1 MLMELSDKQ
10 KQKQEAID
18 CLRRRLTDDV
28 RQRLR
33 EVDERLLGYIDGVA
47 RDVSVIFGD
56 ENDRHSMWEVLCAAK
71 FIRMFTTYH
80 FNVKKVQFYI
90 ALREG
95 QWERRGKAWRYISG
109 GLRLPSTS
117 GAKVYRWQNF
127 QVFVLACVFG
137 FYAWVDTHV
146 EAGTK
151 DEMLDTEREKDGN
164 IWDFRRMITEFIMYG
179 PRKIDKTGL
188 SSYIQLIF
196 FLFGDFNS
204 EIYSLAMTSDQSGIL
219 FDRTKFMLSQMNKSD
234 EGNPLFR
241 MTAKG
246 VNWLKQYQAE
256 LRNSKI
262 VPLTGGGKAPDGTN
276 TELLNWDELGSSPYI
291 NGKSDMMAH
300 VNVCQ
305 SSMGQ
310 RRQPLTFGTTTA
322 GTITSGP
329 FIEKL
334 QAMHDLLLQEPKYD
348 TGEATPSQILDTQMC
363 LLLEPDEYEKTEYEY
378 ILTSHALRRK
388 INPMLSIVVQ
398 YDFYDREMTKARQ
411 EGDQKF
417 AECVAKLF
425 NVYQSGRVTQW
436 IKADRIRQLQ
446 TSGGK
451 RIDDCQFIDGQGRE
465 RWHVF
470 CGMDFS
476 SGDDLFALT
485 YLAVDWLPSDTM
497 RGRFFAD
504 TDCWVLEKTMN
515 DSPNRPLYE
524 QWIEQ
529 GWLHVCPGEV
539 FDSAYAINRIAELVE
554 KHINIYY
561 FGYDPAQSLTPI
573 NNLKAWLQ
581 TLFQKRE
588 GMSTKDIADAIQRM
602 VIPVSQTSF
611 TQNPRI
617 TELEEKMLSLDAW
630 MEFSDSPLW
639 PWCFGNCAVESKG
652 DPPIRR
658 IVKGAGQNNKIDPV
672 HGLLDALYCFDLGEG
687 KVSE

>member
-1 MLMELSDKQ
+1 MELSDKQ

-47 RDVSVIFGD
+47 HDVSVIFGD

-71 FIRMFTTYH
+71 FVRMFTTYH

-117 GAKVYRWQNF
+117 GAKVYRWQKF

-151 DEMLDTEREKDGN
+151 DELLDTEREKDGT

-219 FDRTKFMLSQMNKSD
+219 FDRTKFMLNQMNKSD

-334 QAMHDLLLQEPKYD
+334 QAMHDLLLQELKYD

-436 IKADRIRQLQ
+436 IKSDRIRPLQ
-446 TSGGK
+446 IER
-451 RIDDCQFIDGQGRE
+451 RIEDCKYADGWQ
-465 RWHVF
+465 VF
-470 CGMDFS
+470 VGLDFS
-476 SGDDLFALT
+476 QGDDLFAVT
-485 YLAVDWLPSDTM
+485 YLAVDYTPSDTM

-504 TDCWVLEKTMN
+504 CDLWVLDETMKK
-515 DSPNRPLYE
+515 SPNQPLYE
-524 QWIEQ
+524 QWVEQ
-529 GWLHVCPGEV
+529 GWLNVCPGEV
-539 FDSAYAINRIAELVE
+539 FDSTHAINRIAAVAEQGV
-554 KHINIYY
+554 NIVS
-561 FGYDPAQSLTPI
+561 FGYDAAQSIQPI
-573 NNLKAWLQ
+573 NQLKAWLQ
-581 TLFQKRE
+581 TLFQKR
-588 GMSTKDIADAIQRM
+588 GDISPKDLADVIQRM
-602 VIPVSQTSF
+602 VVPVSQTAM

-617 TELEEKMLSLDAW
+617 GELEHMILEKEPWLT
-630 MEFSDSPLW
+630 FSMNPMW
-639 PWCFGNCAVESKG
+639 PWMFGNCAAELNSS
-652 DPPIRR
+652 DLRR
-658 IVKGAGQNNKIDPV
+658 IVKGGPQPTHKIDGV
-672 HGLLDALYCFDLGEG
+672 AALEDALYLFDLSEG
-687 KVSE
+687 RIES

>member
-1 MLMELSDKQ
+1 MELSD

-56 ENDRHSMWEVLCAAK
+56 ESDRHSMWEVLCAAK

-117 GAKVYRWQNF
+117 GAKVYRWQPF

-334 QAMHDLLLQEPKYD
+334 QAMHDLLLQELKYD

-425 NVYQSGRVTQW
+425 NVYQSGRITKW
-436 IKADRIRQLQ
+436 ITGDEMRHLQVDR
-446 TSGGK
+446 
-451 RIDDCQFIDGQGRE
+451 RIDDCTKDQG
-465 RWHVF
+465 WVVF
-470 CGMDFS
+470 TGLDFS
-476 SGDDLFALT
+476 LGGDWNGPGWLAARRHPSG
-485 YLAVDWLPSDTM
+485 
-497 RGRFFAD
+497 RGTEFFAD
-504 TDCWVLEKTMN
+504 CDVWISEEEYN
-515 DSPNRPLYE
+515 DSPLHPLYE
-524 QWIEQ
+524 QWVKG
-529 GWLHVCPGEV
+529 GWMNVSPGKT
-539 FDSAYAINRIAELVE
+539 FQPELFVGRLDE
-554 KHINIYY
+554 LIKKGVQFMF
-561 FGYDPAQSLTPI
+561 FGYDKYKSKVPI
-573 NNLKAWLQ
+573 NVLKSYLQ
-581 TLFQKRE
+581 SKLGIKNPEPYVQ
-588 GMSTKDIADAIQRM
+588 
-602 VIPVSQTSF
+602 VVSQLNSEF
-611 TQNPRI
+611 NGP
-617 TELEEKMLSLDAW
+617 TEDLYNIMFAPVPFISY
-630 MEFSDSPLW
+630 SNSPLW
-639 PWCFGNCAVESKG
+639 PFCFNNAMLETDNRENKR
-652 DPPIRR
+652 P
-658 IVKGAGQNNKIDPV
+658 VKANQSASCKIDPIQCIIMA
-672 HGLLDALYCFDLGEG
+672 LDLYERYEG
-687 KVSE
+687 ARQ

>member
-1 MLMELSDKQ
+1 MELSDKQ

-56 ENDRHSMWEVLCAAK
+56 ESDRHSMWEVLCAAK

-117 GAKVYRWQNF
+117 GAKVYRWQPF

-524 QWIEQ
+524 QWVEQ

>member
-1 MLMELSDKQ
+1 MELSDKQ

-56 ENDRHSMWEVLCAAK
+56 ESDRHSMWEVLCAAK

-95 QWERRGKAWRYISG
+95 PWERRGKAWRYISG

-117 GAKVYRWQNF
+117 GAKVYRWQPF

-219 FDRTKFMLSQMNKSD
+219 FDRTKFMLGQMNKSD

-334 QAMHDLLLQEPKYD
+334 QAMHDLLLQELKYD

-425 NVYQSGRVTQW
+425 NVYQSGRITKW
-436 IKADRIRQLQ
+436 ITGDEMRHLQ
-446 TSGGK
+446 TDR
-451 RIDDCQFIDGQGRE
+451 RIDDCTKDQG
-465 RWHVF
+465 WVVF
-470 CGMDFS
+470 TGLDFS
-476 SGDDLFALT
+476 LGGDWNGPGWLAARRHPSG
-485 YLAVDWLPSDTM
+485 
-497 RGRFFAD
+497 RGTEFFAD
-504 TDCWVLEKTMN
+504 CDVWISEEEYN
-515 DSPNRPLYE
+515 DSPLHPLYE
-524 QWIEQ
+524 QWVKG
-529 GWLHVCPGEV
+529 GWMNVSPGKT
-539 FDSAYAINRIAELVE
+539 FQPELFVGRLDE
-554 KHINIYY
+554 LIKKGVQFMF
-561 FGYDPAQSLTPI
+561 FGYDKYKSKVPI
-573 NNLKAWLQ
+573 NVLKSYLQ
-581 TLFQKRE
+581 ATL
-588 GMSTKDIADAIQRM
+588 GIQNPEPY
-602 VIPVSQTSF
+602 VQVVSQLNSEF
-611 TQNPRI
+611 NGP
-617 TELEEKMLSLDAW
+617 TEDLYNIMFAPVPFISY
-630 MEFSDSPLW
+630 SNSPLW
-639 PWCFGNCAVESKG
+639 PFCFNNAMLETDNRENKR
-652 DPPIRR
+652 P
-658 IVKGAGQNNKIDPV
+658 VKANQSASCKIDPIQCIIMA
-672 HGLLDALYCFDLGEG
+672 LDLYERYEG
-687 KVSE
+687 ARQ

>member
-1 MLMELSDKQ
+1 MELSDKQ

-56 ENDRHSMWEVLCAAK
+56 ESDRHSMWEVLCAAK

-117 GAKVYRWQNF
+117 GAKVYRWQPF

-219 FDRTKFMLSQMNKSD
+219 FDRTKFMLGQMNKSD

-322 GTITSGP
+322 GTITTGP

-334 QAMHDLLLQEPKYD
+334 EVLHKILLQELKYD

-425 NVYQSGRVTQW
+425 NVYQSGRITKW
-436 IKADRIRQLQ
+436 ITGDEMRHLQ
-446 TSGGK
+446 VER
-451 RIDDCQFIDGQGRE
+451 RIDDCTKDQG
-465 RWHVF
+465 WVVF
-470 CGMDFS
+470 TGLDFS
-476 SGDDLFALT
+476 LGGDWNGPGWLAARRHPSG
-485 YLAVDWLPSDTM
+485 
-497 RGRFFAD
+497 RGTEFFAD
-504 TDCWVLEKTMN
+504 CDVWISEEEYN
-515 DSPNRPLYE
+515 ESPLHPLYE
-524 QWIEQ
+524 QWVKDGWMHKSPGKTFQPELFVGRLSELIEKGVQ
-529 GWLHVCPGEV
+529 
-539 FDSAYAINRIAELVE
+539 FMF
-554 KHINIYY
+554 
-561 FGYDPAQSLTPI
+561 FGYDKYKSKVPI
-573 NNLKAWLQ
+573 NVLKSYLQ
-581 TLFQKRE
+581 SKL
-588 GMSTKDIADAIQRM
+588 GIQNPEPY
-602 VIPVSQTSF
+602 VQVVSQLNSEF
-611 TQNPRI
+611 NGP
-617 TELEEKMLSLDAW
+617 TEDLYNIMFAPVPFISY
-630 MEFSDSPLW
+630 SNSPLW
-639 PWCFGNCAVESKG
+639 PFCFNNAMLETDNRENKR
-652 DPPIRR
+652 P
-658 IVKGAGQNNKIDPV
+658 VKANQSASCKIDPIQCIIMA
-672 HGLLDALYCFDLGEG
+672 LDLYERYEG
-687 KVSE
+687 ARQ

>member
-47 RDVSVIFGD
+47 HDVSVIFGD

-117 GAKVYRWQNF
+117 GAKVYRWQPF

-219 FDRTKFMLSQMNKSD
+219 FDRTKFMLGQMNKSD

-348 TGEATPSQILDTQMC
+348 TGEATPIQILDTQMC

-425 NVYQSGRVTQW
+425 NVYQSGRVTKW
-436 IKADRIRQLQ
+436 ITGDEMRHLQ
-446 TSGGK
+446 TDR
-451 RIDDCQFIDGQGRE
+451 RIDDCTKDQG
-465 RWHVF
+465 WVVF
-470 CGMDFS
+470 TGLDFS
-476 SGDDLFALT
+476 LGGDWNGPGWLAARRHPSG
-485 YLAVDWLPSDTM
+485 
-497 RGRFFAD
+497 RGTEFFAD
-504 TDCWVLEKTMN
+504 CDVWISEEEYN
-515 DSPNRPLYE
+515 DSPLHPLYE
-524 QWIEQ
+524 QWVKDGWMHKSPGKTFQPELFVGRLSELIEKGVQ
-529 GWLHVCPGEV
+529 
-539 FDSAYAINRIAELVE
+539 FMF
-554 KHINIYY
+554 
-561 FGYDPAQSLTPI
+561 FGYDKYKSKVPI
-573 NNLKAWLQ
+573 NVLKSYLQ
-581 TLFQKRE
+581 SKLGIKNPEPYVQ
-588 GMSTKDIADAIQRM
+588 
-602 VIPVSQTSF
+602 VVSQLNSEF
-611 TQNPRI
+611 NGP
-617 TELEEKMLSLDAW
+617 TEDLYNIMFAPVPFISY
-630 MEFSDSPLW
+630 SNSPLW
-639 PWCFGNCAVESKG
+639 PFCFNNAMLETDNRENKR
-652 DPPIRR
+652 P
-658 IVKGAGQNNKIDPV
+658 VKANQSASCKIDPIQCIIMA
-672 HGLLDALYCFDLGEG
+672 LDLYERYEG
-687 KVSE
+687 ARQ

>member
-1 MLMELSDKQ
+1 MELSDKQ

-47 RDVSVIFGD
+47 RDVSVVFGD
-56 ENDRHSMWEVLCAAK
+56 ESDRHSMWEVLCAAK

-117 GAKVYRWQNF
+117 GAKVYRWQPF

-219 FDRTKFMLSQMNKSD
+219 FDRTKFMLGQMNKSD

-425 NVYQSGRVTQW
+425 NVYQSGRITKW
-436 IKADRIRQLQ
+436 ITGDEMRHLQ
-446 TSGGK
+446 TDR
-451 RIDDCQFIDGQGRE
+451 RIDDCTKDQG
-465 RWHVF
+465 WVVF
-470 CGMDFS
+470 TGLDFS
-476 SGDDLFALT
+476 LGGDWNGPGWLAARRHPSG
-485 YLAVDWLPSDTM
+485 
-497 RGRFFAD
+497 RGTEFFAD
-504 TDCWVLEKTMN
+504 CDVWISEEEYN
-515 DSPNRPLYE
+515 DSPLHPLYE
-524 QWIEQ
+524 QWVKG
-529 GWLHVCPGEV
+529 GWMNVSPGKT
-539 FDSAYAINRIAELVE
+539 FQPELFVGRLDE
-554 KHINIYY
+554 LIKKGVQFMF
-561 FGYDPAQSLTPI
+561 FGYDKYKSKVPI
-573 NNLKAWLQ
+573 NVLKSYLQ
-581 TLFQKRE
+581 ATL
-588 GMSTKDIADAIQRM
+588 GIQNPEPY
-602 VIPVSQTSF
+602 VQVVSQLNSEF
-611 TQNPRI
+611 NGP
-617 TELEEKMLSLDAW
+617 TEDLYNIMFAPVPFISY
-630 MEFSDSPLW
+630 SNSPLW
-639 PWCFGNCAVESKG
+639 PFCFNNAMLETDNRENKR
-652 DPPIRR
+652 P
-658 IVKGAGQNNKIDPV
+658 VKANQSASCKIDPIQCIIMA
-672 HGLLDALYCFDLGEG
+672 LDLYERYEG
-687 KVSE
+687 ARQ

>member
-1 MLMELSDKQ
+1 MELSDKQ

-117 GAKVYRWQNF
+117 GAKVYRWQPF
-127 QVFVLACVFG
+127 QVFVLASVFG

-425 NVYQSGRVTQW
+425 NVYQSGRITKW
-436 IKADRIRQLQ
+436 ITGDEMRHLQVDR
-446 TSGGK
+446 
-451 RIDDCQFIDGQGRE
+451 RIDDCTKDQG
-465 RWHVF
+465 WVVF
-470 CGMDFS
+470 TGLDFS
-476 SGDDLFALT
+476 LGGDWNGPGWLAARRHPSG
-485 YLAVDWLPSDTM
+485 
-497 RGRFFAD
+497 RGTEFFAD
-504 TDCWVLEKTMN
+504 CDVWISEEEYN
-515 DSPNRPLYE
+515 DSPLHPLYE
-524 QWIEQ
+524 QWVKG
-529 GWLHVCPGEV
+529 GWMNVSPGKT
-539 FDSAYAINRIAELVE
+539 FQPELFVGRLDE
-554 KHINIYY
+554 LIKKGVQFMF
-561 FGYDPAQSLTPI
+561 FGYDKYKSKVPI
-573 NNLKAWLQ
+573 NVLKSYLQ
-581 TLFQKRE
+581 ATL
-588 GMSTKDIADAIQRM
+588 GIQNPEPY
-602 VIPVSQTSF
+602 VQVVSQLNSEF
-611 TQNPRI
+611 NGP
-617 TELEEKMLSLDAW
+617 TEDLYNIMFAPVPFISY
-630 MEFSDSPLW
+630 SNSPLW
-639 PWCFGNCAVESKG
+639 PFCFNNAMLETDNRENKR
-652 DPPIRR
+652 P
-658 IVKGAGQNNKIDPV
+658 VKANQSASCKIDPIQCIIMA
-672 HGLLDALYCFDLGEG
+672 LDLYERYEG
-687 KVSE
+687 ARQ

>member
-1 MLMELSDKQ
+1 MELSDKQ

-33 EVDERLLGYIDGVA
+33 DVDERLLGYIDGVA

-117 GAKVYRWQNF
+117 GAKVYRWQPF

-334 QAMHDLLLQEPKYD
+334 QAMHDLLLQELKYD

-524 QWIEQ
+524 QWVEQ

-658 IVKGAGQNNKIDPV
+658 VVKGAGQNNKIDPV

>member
-1 MLMELSDKQ
+1 MELSDKQ

-56 ENDRHSMWEVLCAAK
+56 ESDRHSMWEVLCAAK

-117 GAKVYRWQNF
+117 GAKVYRWQPF

-425 NVYQSGRVTQW
+425 NVYQSGRITKW
-436 IKADRIRQLQ
+436 ITGDEMRHLQ
-446 TSGGK
+446 VER
-451 RIDDCQFIDGQGRE
+451 RIDDCTKDQG
-465 RWHVF
+465 WVVF
-470 CGMDFS
+470 TGLDFS
-476 SGDDLFALT
+476 LGGDWNGPGWLAARRHPSG
-485 YLAVDWLPSDTM
+485 
-497 RGRFFAD
+497 RGTEFFAD
-504 TDCWVLEKTMN
+504 CDVWISEEEYN
-515 DSPNRPLYE
+515 DSPLHPLYE
-524 QWIEQ
+524 QWVKDGWMHKSPGKTFQPELFVGRLSELIEKGVQ
-529 GWLHVCPGEV
+529 
-539 FDSAYAINRIAELVE
+539 FMF
-554 KHINIYY
+554 
-561 FGYDPAQSLTPI
+561 FGYDKYKSKVPI
-573 NNLKAWLQ
+573 NVLKSYLQ
-581 TLFQKRE
+581 SKLGIKNPEPYVQ
-588 GMSTKDIADAIQRM
+588 
-602 VIPVSQTSF
+602 VVSQLNSEF
-611 TQNPRI
+611 NGP
-617 TELEEKMLSLDAW
+617 TEDLYNIMFAPVPFISY
-630 MEFSDSPLW
+630 SNSPLW
-639 PWCFGNCAVESKG
+639 PFCFNNAMLETDNRENKR
-652 DPPIRR
+652 P
-658 IVKGAGQNNKIDPV
+658 VKANQSASCKIDPIQCIIMA
-672 HGLLDALYCFDLGEG
+672 LDLYERYEG
-687 KVSE
+687 ARQ